1 MTTDEFDAKIAEI
14 GGCYTDES
22 RRIACE
28 IGDLEGMQKFLAVK
42 DFNCSYYTSTD
53 QLKALHHI
61 VSFALHEI
69 KTRKE

>member
-1 MTTDEFDAKIAEI
+1 MTTEEFDAKMAQL

-61 VSFALHEI
+61 VSFALNET
-69 KTRKE
+69 KTKKE